1 MTMTIDWCFSLLL
14 EKQTKATRRI
24 FKILQLPLS
33 MEFRRQL
40 IFRCQNTYRTSKSP
54 RLGRSRWEEMK
65 IRSSVSGEWNHK
77 KQIFKKAPPN
87 TTDSQCESCISC
99 LQQRMCCASMR
110 TAGRRKHDGFR
121 LVQMCRGEM
130 ETHVERQ
137 YLQKAVSFCGN
148 EEGSP
153 LCKAWKMICSFST
166 CRNILG
172 TAGSKKSTFQRSVI
186 KKVLKSESKRGKDLQ
201 HFPTD
206 VEYSS

>member
-1 MTMTIDWCFSLLL
+1 
-14 EKQTKATRRI
+14 
-24 FKILQLPLS
+24 
-33 MEFRRQL
+33 MEFRSQL
-40 IFRCQNTYRTSKSP
+40 IFRCQNTYRTSKSL

-65 IRSSVSGEWNHK
+65 IRSQWVESGTVK
-77 KQIFKKAPPN
+77 KQILKRAPPN
-87 TTDSQCESCISC
+87 PITDSQCKSCVSC
-99 LQQRMCCASMR
+99 LQQWMCCTRMR

-153 LCKAWKMICSFST
+153 LCKAWKTICSFST
-166 CRNILG
+166 CRNTLG
-172 TAGSKKSTFQRSVI
+172 TAGSKKSTFQWSVI
-186 KKVLKSESKRGKDLQ
+186 KKVLKVNKAWKRSSA
-201 HFPTD
+201 FSTN